1 MAAKRSTCIVVGI
14 FIIAAS
20 LFGFLPQTMAET
32 WNVKFFLHTTKAE
45 AVPIPDAEGHR
56 VGMIVREGVS
66 IYDNKELAWTKVVV
80 ISDLI
85 KGVGS
90 FSQYAIETFQDGST
104 MTGYAKGTVGGPQ
117 TQFIGEIIHGTGR
130 FQGIKGTTTSTAV
143 KMLPPEKGEIVGK
156 AVGELTIT
164 FTLPS
169 K

>member
-1 MAAKRSTCIVVGI
+1 MAAKRSTFIVVGI

-45 AVPIPDAEGHR
+45 AVPIPDAEGHIL
-56 VGMIVREGVS
+56 GLFVREGVG
-66 IYDNKELAWTKVVV
+66 IHDNGELAWGKMVT
-80 ISDLI
+80 IGDMT

-90 FSQYAIETFQDGST
+90 FSQYGTTTYQDGST
-104 MTGYAKGTVGGPQ
+104 ITTYTKGTSGGL
-117 TQFIGEIIHGTGR
+117 TVQFSGEIIHGTGR
-130 FQGIKGTTTSTAV
+130 FQGIKGTVTATG
-143 KMLPPEKGEIVGK
+143 KNLPPEKGEMIPKSLVE
-156 AVGELTIT
+156 VTTT